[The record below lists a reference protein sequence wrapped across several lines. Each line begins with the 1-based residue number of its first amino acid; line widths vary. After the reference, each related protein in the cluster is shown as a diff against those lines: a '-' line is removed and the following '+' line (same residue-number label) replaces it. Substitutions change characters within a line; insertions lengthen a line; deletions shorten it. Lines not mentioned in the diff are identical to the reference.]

1 MDSNNFYEKIYS
13 RFPQIYQEEDSK
25 IGLPLKRYLKSLD
38 EGGYSDILDKT
49 NNLLKL
55 IDAQK
60 RNELNISNIREVIA
74 SQYGIK
80 LPNTQIND
88 SFLDHFLNELPQI
101 LKTRGSRD
109 ALEYTVAL
117 LTGFTP
123 VITETP
129 NEHNGVTIHI
139 NAVKELD
146 GAQQY
151 LPNEKVFADFL
162 KIFVPFYTDIKVSYS
177 SGQKMSLRSFLDIL
191 GKSGGITNYNVLDWA
206 PCIISQPSERGG
218 IGGILQSGGFV
229 ENNPSHLIVVNRDF
243 FANNQISKI
252 EITGKYFSENNVTF
266 RQPTKD
272 NCHLLSPSNFMR
284 GDNIRIHDIT
294 SNETSVAPPRSN
306 SWYTQEKINPYDPY
320 WGNYSSIVDPRIVR
334 KVQDSTNGYE
344 FVLNVRLPLDSVTS
358 KTPLIM
364 DKSNYDRILARHD
377 GQYDTFSIKGIKHF
391 TRIGRVSSPFSTE
404 LPFTYSGTN
413 IPFTS
418 SYKTWATNGDTKKGN
433 HFFVYNAIKGGLLS
447 FKDASET
454 LWTEEMPSNT
464 ITIEDITDN
473 PFIWLPYDLEQY
485 KDTIQVQIYY
495 SGDL

>member
-55 IDAQK
+55 IDSQK

-80 LPNTQIND
+80 LPNTQINE

-139 NAVKELD
+139 NAVRELD
-146 GAQQY
+146 EVLQS
-151 LPNEKVFADFL
+151 LPNGEVFADFL
-162 KIFVPFYTDIKVSYS
+162 KIFVPFYTDIEVSYS

-191 GKSGGITNYNVLDWA
+191 GKSGGITGYNVLDWS
-206 PCIISQPSERGG
+206 PCIISRPPKRGSSG
-218 IGGILQSGGFV
+218 DTLQSGGFV
-229 ENNPSHLIVVNRDF
+229 ENNPSHLIAVDRDF
-243 FANNQISKI
+243 FAKNHISKI
-252 EITGKYFSENNVTF
+252 EITGKYFSENNYTF

-272 NCHLLSPSNFMR
+272 NLHLLSP
-284 GDNIRIHDIT
+284 DNLLADVVRIRDIT
-294 SNETSVAPPRSN
+294 DKTTFMPNR
-306 SWYTQEKINPYDPY
+306 KLNPNCTNTGDTGLTDPY
-320 WGNYSSIVDPRIVR
+320 WSRFSEIVDPKIVR
-334 KVQDSTNGYE
+334 EVQDPNNMYE
-344 FVLNVRLPLDSVTS
+344 FVLNVKLPLDNITS

-377 GQYDTFSIKGIKHF
+377 GKYDTFDIKGIKHF
-391 TRIGRVSSPFSTE
+391 TKINRVYHARLYTE
-404 LPFTYSGTN
+404 LSFTYSGIN
-413 IPFTS
+413 IPVTPS
-418 SYKTWATNGDTKKGN
+418 DILGARREANY
-433 HFFVYNAIKGGLLS
+433 FFVYHAIKDGLLS

-454 LWTEEMPSNT
+454 LWEEEMPSNT

>member
-13 RFPQIYQEEDSK
+13 RFPQIYREEDSK

-146 GAQQY
+146 GARQY
-151 LPNEKVFADFL
+151 LPNEEVFADFL
-162 KIFVPFYTDIKVSYS
+162 KIFVPFYTDIEVLYS

-191 GKSGGITNYNVLDWA
+191 GKSGGITNYTVLDWS
-206 PCIISQPSERGG
+206 PCIISQPKRNV
-218 IGGILQSGGFV
+218 IVHSGGFV
-229 ENNPSHLIVVNRDF
+229 ENNPSHLIVVNKDF

-252 EITGKYFSENNVTF
+252 EITGKHFSENNYTF
-266 RQPTKD
+266 RQPTTD
-272 NCHLLSPSNFMR
+272 NCHLLSPSNFRR

-294 SNETSVAPPRSN
+294 SNETSLAPPRIN
-306 SWYTQEKINPYDPY
+306 SWYTQGGDRYPYDPN
-320 WGNYSSIVDPRIVR
+320 WCNYSSIVDPRIVR

-391 TRIGRVSSPFSTE
+391 TKINGVSSPFSTE
-404 LPFTYSGTN
+404 LPFTYS
-413 IPFTS
+413 
-418 SYKTWATNGDTKKGN
+418 
-433 HFFVYNAIKGGLLS
+433 
-447 FKDASET
+447 
-454 LWTEEMPSNT
+454 
-464 ITIEDITDN
+464 
-473 PFIWLPYDLEQY
+473 
-485 KDTIQVQIYY
+485 
-495 SGDL
+495 